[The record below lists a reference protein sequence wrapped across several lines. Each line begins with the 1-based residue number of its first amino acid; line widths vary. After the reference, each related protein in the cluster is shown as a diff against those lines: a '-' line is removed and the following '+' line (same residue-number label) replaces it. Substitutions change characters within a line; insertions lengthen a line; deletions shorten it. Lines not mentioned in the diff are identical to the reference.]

1 MRTTAAATSLTRRRM
16 PRSWLRFTLEAL
28 FIVLVAVVAGVV
40 HLSTPGIIAAMAVAW
55 LLVAVYEW
63 TTSKARPARPAVE
76 TGELDAVERS
86 SLPEPVTVAEPPT
99 AEERSVPSLPDESPL
114 GAPVLAAAGGWGAV
128 RRRFRRPPT
137 EAPESAPEPEPV
149 PHVRVLGREVA
160 PSPETAAVR
169 PPPETVEAAPPPPP
183 EQEPE
188 PPIVAEEPVVPAPEP
203 APQLQSVPAP
213 SPIPEPELEPEPE
226 PAPAAEQVVAM
237 PVRGG
242 PREWNLWDLERL
254 VRDNAGGDAL
264 VDEERNYLLMYLRE
278 FANADGVL
286 PVDFDALIRE
296 SFGELVGAPS

>member
-1 MRTTAAATSLTRRRM
+1 M

-28 FIVLVAVVAGVV
+28 FIVLVAVVAGLV
-40 HLSTPGIIAAMAVAW
+40 HLSTREIIAAMAVAW

-63 TTSKARPARPAVE
+63 TTSKARPARPALE

-86 SLPEPVTVAEPPT
+86 SLGEPMTVPEPAT
-99 AEERSVPSLPDESPL
+99 AEERSVPLLPDESPL

-128 RRRFRRPPT
+128 RRRFRRPPA
-137 EAPESAPEPEPV
+137 EAPESAPEPEPA

-160 PSPETAAVR
+160 PSPETVK
-169 PPPETVEAAPPPPP
+169 VAPPPPP
-183 EQEPE
+183 E
-188 PPIVAEEPVVPAPEP
+188 PEP
-203 APQLQSVPAP
+203 APPVAEEEPPVPQVPQLQPVPAP
-213 SPIPEPELEPEPE
+213 PPVPEVEPEPE
-226 PAPAAEQVVAM
+226 PDPAPAAERVVAM

-254 VRDNAGGDAL
+254 VRDNAGGDVL

-286 PVDFDALIRE
+286 PVDFDALVRE